1 MEKISIY
8 PSEEERKKIY
18 PPIKTCT
25 QEEFDKKYAE
35 LQKATTAEEILA
47 LQKELVPMRR
57 YLYFG
62 SPLK

>member
-1 MEKISIY
+1 MEKIS
-8 PSEEERKKIY
+8 IY

-57 YLYFG
+57 YLHFG